1 MYIKHYL
8 MNKMAAQLQM
18 YSPYFDPDGFRL
30 ERYATTLRLGPHRRE
45 TWRLQLRMRGLTHF
59 VGRSI
64 FSILIGRDRSRV
76 AIQAKG
82 S

>member
-1 MYIKHYL
+1 

-59 VGRSI
+59 VAGR
-64 FSILIGRDRSRV
+64 FSRFSLAETGHVVPRV
-76 AIQAKG
+76 TDQANG